1 MRIATVSLLAF
12 WAAFVL
18 MTTTLRA
25 TAVEHEAGVQQIVIL
40 APERGTHIDVTI
52 WYPATSGGET
62 VVLGD
67 SVFFKGTEAMRDA
80 PVSTGR
86 FPIILLSHG
95 AGLGGHAEA
104 VSWLATALAKQ
115 GFIVA
120 APTHPGNTG
129 PDRSAAETMKL
140 WLRPRDLSETL
151 NAIER
156 NEAFQPHIDAD
167 RIGVVGLSMGGGTA
181 LSIAG
186 ARLDHAL
193 LASYCDTNDLNA
205 SLCDWVRLS
214 GVDLHEMDKE
224 AVSRNNRDER
234 MRFVMAID
242 PVPADVF
249 SVGSFAGISIP
260 VTLINFGAEGE
271 IPVTA
276 QAANIA
282 EAIPNATYEV
292 IEDAS
297 HFSMFAN
304 CKPGAAEIALEEGI
318 EESICADG
326 NGYSRDAI
334 HAQLIEMIATAF
346 DRAVR

>member
-1 MRIATVSLLAF
+1 MRITTVALLAF
-12 WAAFVL
+12 WAAFVS

-25 TAVEHEAGVQQIVIL
+25 TAGEHNAGVQQIAIP

-52 WYPATSGGET
+52 WYPASSGGET
-62 VVLGD
+62 VLLGD
-67 SVFFKGTEAMRDA
+67 SVFFEGTEAVRDA

-86 FPIILLSHG
+86 FPVILLSHG
-95 AGLGGHAEA
+95 AGLAGRAEA
-104 VSWLATALAKQ
+104 MSWLATALAKQ

-140 WLRPRDLSETL
+140 WLRPPDLSETL
-151 NAIER
+151 NAIEKSQ
-156 NEAFQPHIDAD
+156 AFQAHIEAD
-167 RIGVVGLSMGGGTA
+167 RIGVVGLSMGGNTA

-186 ARLDHAL
+186 ARLDYEL

-214 GVDLHEMDKE
+214 GVDLREMDKE
-224 AVSRNNRDER
+224 AASRDNRDNR
-234 MRFVMAID
+234 MSFVMAID

-249 SVGSFAGISIP
+249 LVESFAGISIP

-271 IPVTA
+271 IPLTA

-304 CKPGAAEIALEEGI
+304 CKPGAEEFALAEGI
-318 EESICADG
+318 EEPICADG

-334 HAQLIEMIATAF
+334 HAQLIGMIATAF